1 LQDDEYE
8 SKMVKPIDRY
18 INTYDDDPVGK
29 KVLKNFKK

>member
-18 INTYDDDPVGK
+18 INTNDDDPVGK
-29 KVLKNFKK
+29 KILKNFKK